1 MTINRRQFL
10 GAAGAM
16 AAAATAQ
23 TGCGSKSGASPTL
36 SDLASVREQYP
47 RALQQPYLDCASHCP
62 LSKHTRAGMER
73 YMDFHMYGPGEG
85 RGEYAGEAM
94 RNVKPM
100 FARLI
105 NADPAEIAFVQNT
118 KAGEDVVVNGLDI
131 QASGGNVVTNDQ
143 HYAGSIHSFIGRRK
157 AGMDVRIVKGKDWVI
172 DLKDMEAAM
181 DKKTK
186 LVAITLVSNV
196 NGRIED
202 AKAISEM
209 AHANGAHVYADIIQ
223 AAGAIPIDV
232 KALGIDFAA
241 CSNYK
246 FLQGCR
252 GSGFLYVRQDLQG
265 TVVRDLLYPGYVNFN
280 YPPWEDT
287 ADQSKDEFPY
297 SVPTAAGRYQPG
309 NTAREG
315 YCGQYESFKFM
326 EKIGVENMLAHT
338 TTLVNRIRKELP
350 AESYRCI
357 TPEGTRSPI
366 IVFMPSD
373 YADTQARLKR
383 ANVQA
388 TTTGNR
394 LRISPNIY
402 NNDADVDAL
411 LEALS

>member
-10 GAAGAM
+10 RATGAVA
-16 AAAATAQ
+16 AAAATQ
-23 TGCGSKSGASPTL
+23 TSCGSKSGASPTL

-47 RALQQPYLDCASHCP
+47 RAVQQPYLDSASHCP
-62 LSKHTRAGMER
+62 LSKHTRSGMER
-73 YMDFHMYGPGEG
+73 YMDFHMYGSGEG
-85 RGEYAGEAM
+85 RGQYAGEAM
-94 RNVKPM
+94 RNVKPK
-100 FARLI
+100 FAKMI

-118 KAGEDVVVNGLDI
+118 KAGEDIVVNGLDI

-172 DLKDMEAAM
+172 DLKDMEAAI
-181 DKKTK
+181 DNKTK

-209 AHANGAHVYADIIQ
+209 AHAKGAHVYADIIQ

-265 TVVRDLLYPGYVNFN
+265 TVVNDLLYPGYVNFN
-280 YPPWEDT
+280 YPPWEDP
-287 ADQSKDEFPY
+287 ADPTKEEFPY
-297 SVPTAAGRYQPG
+297 RAPTTAGRYQPG

-338 TTLVNRIRKELP
+338 TTLVDRIRKELP
-350 AESYRCI
+350 AKSYRCI
-357 TPEGTRSPI
+357 TPEGARSPI
-366 IVFMPSD
+366 IVFMPRD

>member
-10 GAAGAM
+10 GAAGFA
-16 AAAATAQ
+16 AAAATTQ
-23 TGCGSKSGASPTL
+23 TGCAPKGGASPNL
-36 SDLASVREQYP
+36 SDLATIREQYP
-47 RALQQPYLDCASHCP
+47 RAVRQPYLDCAANCP
-62 LSKHTRAGMER
+62 LSNHTRAGMQR
-73 YMDFHMYGPGEG
+73 YMDLHMYGPGEG
-85 RGEYAGEAM
+85 RGEYAGEAT
-94 RNVKPM
+94 RNLKPM

-105 NADPAEIAFVQNT
+105 NAEPAEIAFIQNT

-131 QASGGNVVTNDQ
+131 QTSGGNVVTNDQ

-181 DKKTK
+181 DNKTK

-209 AHANGAHVYADIIQ
+209 AHANGAYVYADIIQ

-246 FLQGCR
+246 WLQGCR

-280 YPPWEDT
+280 YPPWEDPP
-287 ADQSKDEFPY
+287 DPSKEEFPF
-297 SVPTAAGRYQPG
+297 TAPKNAGRYQAG
-309 NTAREG
+309 NISREG
-315 YCGQYESFKFM
+315 YCGQYESFKYM
-326 EKIGVENMLAHT
+326 EAIGVENMLAHT
-338 TTLVNRIRKELP
+338 VPLVDRIRKELP
-350 AESYRCI
+350 ASMYRCI
-357 TPEGTRSPI
+357 TPEGTKSPI
-366 IVFMPSD
+366 IVFMPND
-373 YADTQARLKR
+373 LEDTRNRLKR

-402 NNDADVDAL
+402 NNQQDIDAL